1 MSDDVRMVIPRT
13 SRIAAVLVRVLLVAV
28 PVAGALVVLA
38 PFVNELS
45 ILGLIFLV
53 FVWLP
58 FGATL
63 LARRAGLVTQAVAV
77 GAGLLGLVAMAYTD
91 RQFASDEIGGTEY
104 MQSVFAVYLL
114 AGAAFLLNITI
125 IGVRQAMERR
135 RVATPAAGVYDDAA
149 S

>member
-1 MSDDVRMVIPRT
+1 MVIPRT